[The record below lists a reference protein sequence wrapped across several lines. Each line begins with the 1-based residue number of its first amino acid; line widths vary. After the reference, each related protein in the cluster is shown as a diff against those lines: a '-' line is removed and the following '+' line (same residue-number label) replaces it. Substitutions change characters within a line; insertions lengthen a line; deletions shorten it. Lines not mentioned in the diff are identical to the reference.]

1 MKAFLLA
8 AGEGRRLRPLTETT
22 PKCLIPIRGTP
33 LMALWLELL
42 ERHGVTDVL
51 VNLHHARDRVLAFLQ
66 SHQTSIRVSLV
77 HEEQLL
83 GSAGTVAANRQFVDG
98 EDRFL
103 IVYADNLTNVDLT
116 RMIQFHDGRCDPVT
130 IGVTRTDK
138 PREKGTVVL
147 DGDHHVVAF
156 EEKAAHPRSNLAN
169 AGIYVAGAALFSYL
183 PDRPADGTVLDFGHH
198 VFPRMIPNVGAYEIT
213 EFLIDIGTMASY
225 EAGQAIWPG
234 F

>member
-66 SHQTSIRVSLV
+66 SYQTSIRVSLV

-116 RMIQFHDGRCDPVT
+116 RMIRFHDGRCDPVT

-147 DGDHHVVAF
+147 DHDRRVVAF
-156 EEKAAHPRSNLAN
+156 EEKAEHPRSDLAN
-169 AGIYVAGAALFSYL
+169 AGIYVAGPGLFSYF
-183 PDRPADGTVLDFGHH
+183 PDRLADGTVLDFGHH
-198 VFPRMIPNVGAYEIT
+198 IFPRMIPNIGAYEIT
-213 EFLIDIGTMASY
+213 EFLLDIGTMASY

-234 F
+234 L